1 MQHAQFEKPRSAR
14 PIAIDIDGEPK
25 GVLISLDAG
34 FRFLAVKL
42 DAFGVDG
49 QVFDSVEAAEAA
61 VRGALS
67 PSTGDHA
74 PTS

>member
-1 MQHAQFEKPRSAR
+1 MQHAVFDKPHGAR

-25 GVLISLDAG
+25 GVLIVHGTG

-49 QVFDSVEAAEAA
+49 QVFASIEAAEAA
-61 VRGALS
+61 LRNVLR
-67 PSTGDHA
+67 PSA
-74 PTS
+74 